1 MYPTRAICLVGVL
14 VWSAWDHVQSTHAR
28 NVAGIEINLESFN
41 HRNIR
46 SNFTICQKIQGS
58 FISFLTKVLNS
69 VGWIWSIIFSNE
81 CWHLI
86 HVLLL
91 TVYGTY
97 SKNYMH
103 FEKVILLL
111 WNSNFDKAITNRSEP
126 PKHSK
131 YYQPSFW
138 RELHHCQGRNL
149 LLTSVFSPSFQL
161 KYQVLFA
168 CTEMAIGQE
177 FSTHQW
183 TVKSTLSSW
192 CILLVRCRAVTRLKL
207 TGVVII
213 PTTSKPFSQTRK
225 TNVLFPED
233 HIPGSGYSLPGFA
246 QNSLNLC

>member
-1 MYPTRAICLVGVL
+1 M
-14 VWSAWDHVQSTHAR
+14 STPDSCVVTHCVRDLQQKLHA
-28 NVAGIEINLESFN
+28 F
-41 HRNIR
+41 
-46 SNFTICQKIQGS
+46 
-58 FISFLTKVLNS
+58 
-69 VGWIWSIIFSNE
+69 W
-81 CWHLI
+81 
-86 HVLLL
+86 
-91 TVYGTY
+91 
-97 SKNYMH
+97 
-103 FEKVILLL
+103 KVILLL

-149 LLTSVFSPSFQL
+149 LLTSVFFP
-161 KYQVLFA
+161 LFPVEIPGLV
-168 CTEMAIGQE
+168 CI
-177 FSTHQW
+177 STHQW

-213 PTTSKPFSQTRK
+213 PTISKPFSQTRK

-246 QNSLNLC
+246 QNSPGLVLTFTTPMVVTAGQEYRVWFLEDLMASSYEHANNPEPSCMKVILSFSQ

>member
-1 MYPTRAICLVGVL
+1 MLTPDSCVVTHC
-14 VWSAWDHVQSTHAR
+14 VQDLQQKLHA
-28 NVAGIEINLESFN
+28 F
-41 HRNIR
+41 
-46 SNFTICQKIQGS
+46 
-58 FISFLTKVLNS
+58 
-69 VGWIWSIIFSNE
+69 W
-81 CWHLI
+81 
-86 HVLLL
+86 
-91 TVYGTY
+91 
-97 SKNYMH
+97 
-103 FEKVILLL
+103 KVILLL

-192 CILLVRCRAVTRLKL
+192 CILLVRCRAVSRLKL

-225 TNVLFPED
+225 QTFFSQRITFPVVATVFLD
-233 HIPGSGYSLPGFA
+233 LHKIP
-246 QNSLNLC
+246 LNWC

>member
-1 MYPTRAICLVGVL
+1 MLTPDSCVV
-14 VWSAWDHVQSTHAR
+14 THCVR
-28 NVAGIEINLESFN
+28 DLQ
-41 HRNIR
+41 
-46 SNFTICQKIQGS
+46 QK
-58 FISFLTKVLNS
+58 
-69 VGWIWSIIFSNE
+69 
-81 CWHLI
+81 WHA
-86 HVLLL
+86 
-91 TVYGTY
+91 
-97 SKNYMH
+97 
-103 FEKVILLL
+103 FWKVILLL

-177 FSTHQW
+177 FFTHQW

-207 TGVVII
+207 TEVVII
-213 PTTSKPFSQTRK
+213 PTISKPFSQTRK

-246 QNSLNLC
+246 QNSPELVLTFTTPMVVTAGQEYRVWFLEDLMASSYEHANNPEPSCMKVILSFSQ